1 MPKVNY
7 QSNISQ
13 MIYSV
18 SFLHESETKKT
29 KLKHKNIRKQL
40 EISFT
45 SCCFVTDRLFM
56 KRGQTEKKTLSR
68 KVDQTFTEHLKESRR
83 VQEQKVRPD
92 LNCPSQADGR
102 GRTGRHVCDGRTGER
117 KETETRGR
125 RRVRQTAG
133 QSNRQTDGRPREQ
146 NRLVGKDGGIES
158 GRPTEPILSSVPSL
172 KISLCI

>member
-1 MPKVNY
+1 
-7 QSNISQ
+7 
-13 MIYSV
+13 
-18 SFLHESETKKT
+18 
-29 KLKHKNIRKQL
+29 
-40 EISFT
+40 
-45 SCCFVTDRLFM
+45 M

-125 RRVRQTAG
+125 RRVLLVCDEDSLIIRIIKNLQT
-133 QSNRQTDGRPREQ
+133 S
-146 NRLVGKDGGIES
+146 
-158 GRPTEPILSSVPSL
+158 
-172 KISLCI
+172 

>member
-1 MPKVNY
+1 MSKVNY

-29 KLKHKNIRKQL
+29 KLKHKNIRKQP

-102 GRTGRHVCDGRTGER
+102 GRTG
-117 KETETRGR
+117 
-125 RRVRQTAG
+125 
-133 QSNRQTDGRPREQ
+133 
-146 NRLVGKDGGIES
+146 
-158 GRPTEPILSSVPSL
+158 
-172 KISLCI
+172 